1 MALFII
7 HKSNNQAWRTNP
19 NISLATKGFMLTI
32 LDNIPNNSFM
42 TWGKLVNLFPEGRR
56 VLERSREELK
66 QNNLLR
72 EYNTAMPDGSMLL
85 RVVEIFEEPMAERID
100 ISAYIKIN
108 GIQIAEVELPN
119 RG

>member
-42 TWGKLVNLFPEGRR
+42 TWGKLVNFFPEGRMVVDR
-56 VLERSREELK
+56 FRDELR
-66 QNNLLR
+66 QNNLIR
-72 EYNTAMPDGSMLL
+72 EYTSTTSDASMFL
-85 RVVEIFEEPMAERID
+85 RVVEIFEEPSAERID